1 MQDLS
6 SAEHGKQT
14 DISASSRDILVNNQK
29 YFSKMKKQGTTKGWA
44 YILLSM
50 MLIGFALTLLG
61 CKGKEIVTESVRT
74 EYVDRYIHDTIR
86 VDNLTQI
93 LDSVRESVIE
103 SRRDCVVIVKDTTG
117 NVINTSQWHFRDTNK
132 ELSHERTKV
141 DSTAYYRSIV
151 DSLRR
156 IKKDSTNNTIYIEK
170 ELSLWDRMK
179 VKFGGLAFVIVAAT
193 IIYLTWF
200 IKRKDRQNI

>member
-1 MQDLS
+1 
-6 SAEHGKQT
+6 
-14 DISASSRDILVNNQK
+14 
-29 YFSKMKKQGTTKGWA
+29 MKKQGTSTGWA
-44 YILLSM
+44 YMLLSM
-50 MLIGFALTLLG
+50 MLIGFALTLIG
-61 CKGKEIVTESVRT
+61 CKGKQIVTETVRT
-74 EYVDRYIHDTIR
+74 EYIDRYVHDTIR

-103 SRRDCVVIVKDTTG
+103 SVKDCVVIVKDTAG
-117 NVINTSQWHFRDTNK
+117 NVINTAQWHYRDTNK
-132 ELSHERTKV
+132 ELSHSKEKV

-179 VKFGGLAFVIVAAT
+179 VKFGGLAFVIVVAT

>member
-1 MQDLS
+1 M
-6 SAEHGKQT
+6 K
-14 DISASSRDILVNNQK
+14 
-29 YFSKMKKQGTTKGWA
+29 KKQGTTKGWA

-50 MLIGFALTLLG
+50 MLIGFALTLIG
-61 CKGKEIVTESVRT
+61 CKGKEIVTETVKT

-86 VDNLTQI
+86 LDNLTQI

-103 SRRDCVVIVKDTTG
+103 SRRDCVVIVKDTEE
-117 NVINTSQWHFRDTNK
+117 NVINTAQWHFRDTNK

-170 ELSLWDRMK
+170 KLSLWDRTK
-179 VKFGGLAFVIVAAT
+179 IKFGGLAFIIVAAT

>member
-1 MQDLS
+1 
-6 SAEHGKQT
+6 
-14 DISASSRDILVNNQK
+14 
-29 YFSKMKKQGTTKGWA
+29 MKKQGTTKGWA

-93 LDSVRESVIE
+93 LDSIRESVIE
-103 SRRDCVVIVKDTTG
+103 SRRDCVVIVKDTAG
-117 NVINTSQWHFRDTNK
+117 NVIHRDRWHFRDKTK

-141 DSTAYYRSIV
+141 DSMAYFRSIV

-156 IKKDSTNNTIYIEK
+156 IKNDSTIITQYVEK
-170 ELSLWDRMK
+170 KLSLWDSIK
-179 VKFGGLAFVIVAAT
+179 IKFGSLAFCIVAAT

>member
-1 MQDLS
+1 
-6 SAEHGKQT
+6 
-14 DISASSRDILVNNQK
+14 
-29 YFSKMKKQGTTKGWA
+29 MKKQGTSTGWA
-44 YILLSM
+44 YMLLSM
-50 MLIGFALTLLG
+50 MLIGFALTLIG
-61 CKGKEIVTESVRT
+61 CKGKQIVTETVRT
-74 EYVDRYIHDTIR
+74 EYIDRYVHDTIR

-103 SRRDCVVIVKDTTG
+103 SRRDCVVITKDTAG
-117 NVINTSQWHFRDTNK
+117 NVINTAQWHFRDTNK

-170 ELSLWDRMK
+170 ELSLWDRIK

>member
-1 MQDLS
+1 
-6 SAEHGKQT
+6 
-14 DISASSRDILVNNQK
+14 
-29 YFSKMKKQGTTKGWA
+29 MKKQGTSTGWA

-61 CKGKEIVTESVRT
+61 CKGKQIVTESVRT

-93 LDSVRESVIE
+93 LDSIRESVIE
-103 SRRDCVVIVKDTTG
+103 SRRDCVVIVKDTAG
-117 NVINTSQWHFRDTNK
+117 NVINSSQWHFRDKNK

-156 IKKDSTNNTIYIEK
+156 IKNDSTIITQYVEK
-170 ELSLWDRMK
+170 KLSLWDSIK
-179 VKFGGLAFVIVAAT
+179 IKFGGLAFCIVAAT

>member
-1 MQDLS
+1 
-6 SAEHGKQT
+6 
-14 DISASSRDILVNNQK
+14 
-29 YFSKMKKQGTTKGWA
+29 MKNQGTSTGWA
-44 YILLSM
+44 YMLLSM

-61 CKGKEIVTESVRT
+61 CKGKEIVTETVKT

-93 LDSVRESVIE
+93 LDSIRESVIE
-103 SRRDCVVIVKDTTG
+103 SVKDCVVIVKDTAG
-117 NVINTSQWHFRDTNK
+117 NVINTAQWHYRDTSK
-132 ELSHERTKV
+132 ELSHSKEKV
-141 DSTAYYRSIV
+141 DSTAYFRSVI

-156 IKKDSTNNTIYIEK
+156 IKNYSTIITQYVEK
-170 ELSLWDRMK
+170 KLSLWDRTK
-179 VKFGGLAFVIVAAT
+179 IKFGGLAFAIVAAT